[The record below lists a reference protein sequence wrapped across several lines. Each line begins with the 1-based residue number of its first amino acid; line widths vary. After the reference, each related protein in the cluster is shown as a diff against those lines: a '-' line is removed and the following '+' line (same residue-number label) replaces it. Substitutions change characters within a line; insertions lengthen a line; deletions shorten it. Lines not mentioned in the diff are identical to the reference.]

1 MTPESIVDSTDTD
14 CCIVGGGPAGAVL
27 ALLLARQGIS
37 VTLLEAH
44 NDFDRD
50 FRGDVLQPA
59 ALDLMGQ
66 MGLAERV
73 LDVALARYPTGA
85 PTTPSESTSFPEVG
99 RLNTP
104 YPFMTY
110 VPQVRFLQ
118 VIVEDAQRCPT
129 FRLVMG
135 GRVEAL
141 LQGDDGQV
149 RGVRYRARDGWHEV
163 RAQLVVAADG
173 RFSRVRSL
181 AGLEPMRTPAAF
193 DILWFRLPRRDAD
206 PAPGVF
212 VSNGGWTVLHNRGID
227 WQVGSTIAKGSYPRV
242 RAEGLEAVRRP
253 IALRVPWL
261 AERMNALHDWNQVS
275 MLAVESSRLRR
286 WYRPGL
292 LLIGDAAHT
301 MSPIGAVGIT
311 VAIQDAAV
319 ASNVL
324 GSRLRAGRGTVA
336 DLAAV
341 QRRRE
346 WPVRIVQAYQQLMQD
361 WMLAAPGGNGAGR
374 MPLGYHLQQR
384 IPFLRHLGARI
395 FGLGVW
401 PVRLSPAP
409 APRTLEISPQPA
421 RT

>member
-66 MGLAERV
+66 MGLAGRV

-85 PTTPSESTSFPEVG
+85 PTTQSERTSFPEVG

-118 VIVEDAQRCPT
+118 VIVEEAQRCPT

-141 LQGDDGQV
+141 LQNEDGHV
-149 RGVRYRARDGWHEV
+149 CGVRYRAGDGWHEV
-163 RAQLVVAADG
+163 RTQLVVAADG

-227 WQVGSTIAKGSYPRV
+227 WQVGSTIAKGSYPRM

-261 AERMNALHDWNQVS
+261 ADRTNALRDWNQVS
-275 MLAVESSRLRR
+275 MLAVELSRLRR

-324 GSRLRAGRGTVA
+324 GPTSALDT
-336 DLAAV
+336 
-341 QRRRE
+341 
-346 WPVRIVQAYQQLMQD
+346 
-361 WMLAAPGGNGAGR
+361 
-374 MPLGYHLQQR
+374 
-384 IPFLRHLGARI
+384 
-395 FGLGVW
+395 
-401 PVRLSPAP
+401 
-409 APRTLEISPQPA
+409 
-421 RT
+421 